1 MRINSI
7 NEGRKEIEGTQIN
20 GRYKDLG
27 IMTPL
32 FPHNTSHLHEDLQ
45 DCIWYTGP
53 SQSLLDL
60 ARSTA

>member
-32 FPHNTSHLHEDLQ
+32 FSHNTSHLHEDLQ
-45 DCIWYTGP
+45 DCIWYTG
-53 SQSLLDL
+53 L
-60 ARSTA
+60 

>member
-20 GRYKDLG
+20 GQSTVDIRTQW

-32 FPHNTSHLHEDLQ
+32 FSHNTSHQHEDLQ

-53 SQSLLDL
+53 SQSHLD
-60 ARSTA
+60 